1 MYLMK
6 PVLSPFGPNI
16 SRKTPFAP
24 TSCSDQLNQNTM
36 KNTAHQRGA
45 ALVAA
50 TLLLATAGC
59 ETTGSQPQATR
70 PAGSVPAAASPAAPA
85 ASNDLNVT
93 FTDVR
98 GQTRSLN
105 VPRKMP
111 PTTSRGYD
119 ADGNFVSLGT
129 LKNYATEAFNSGA
142 TSRELETKYKLNRF
156 DGETIEIV
164 VNALLRAGAATVR

>member
-1 MYLMK
+1 MRNANPPM
-6 PVLSPFGPNI
+6 N
-16 SRKTPFAP
+16 TPLP
-24 TSCSDQLNQNTM
+24 RRLL
-36 KNTAHQRGA
+36 
-45 ALVAA
+45 ALASSV
-50 TLLLATAGC
+50 LLLATAGC
-59 ETTGSQPQATR
+59 ETTGSQPQTTR
-70 PAGSVPAAASPAAPA
+70 PAALAPATPANPALA

-93 FTDVR
+93 FTDAR

-142 TSRELETKYKLNRF
+142 TSRELEAKYKLNRF